1 MNDYKI
7 IKFQQIREQK
17 LETFNNYNNNISTS
31 PILKQ
36 LIDDIVSKGINY
48 QIINFSI
55 FLLLLLLLL
64 LSLLSLTT
72 ATDFQT
78 LTNCCSNDVSY
89 NTTYL

>member
-7 IKFQQIREQK
+7 IKFQQIRQQT
-17 LETFNNYNNNISTS
+17 LETFNNRTILSTS
-31 PILKQ
+31 PTFKQ
-36 LIDDIVSKGINY
+36 LIDDINYKGIY

-64 LSLLSLTT
+64 LSLLSPTT
-72 ATDFQT
+72 ATDFHA
-78 LTNCCSNDVSY
+78 LTNCCCNDVSY